1 MLVTSEQLGPTQYF
15 TRLSVNSNKVT
26 KLVHP
31 LATYIHG
38 VKCHVLMYSY
48 QMKMLVFLKC
58 NNYSNTTCNMICI
71 PTALFFFFLF
81 HALYPQSTKK
91 HW

>member
-15 TRLSVNSNKVT
+15 KRLSVNSNKVT

-48 QMKMLVFLKC
+48 QMQC
-58 NNYSNTTCNMICI
+58 
-71 PTALFFFFLF
+71 LFFKITHVHYNWYLF
-81 HALYPQSTKK
+81 KIIGTN
-91 HW
+91 